1 MNYITVKMDLD
12 LQNFS
17 QQFADV
23 LPNSNV
29 AKEAIFDAIASMV
42 DDIYGEEGGITE
54 ILLRDY
60 IRFQLK
66 VMSTEEVNESYG
78 ILDDEEMATM
88 SHDEVIEAI
97 ENHLY
102 DYTSYHGS
110 FIEDDTTYFLF
121 DEF

>member
-1 MNYITVKMDLD
+1 MNYVTVKMDLD
-12 LQNFS
+12 FQNFS
-17 QQFADV
+17 QQFSDV
-23 LPNSNV
+23 LPNSYV
-29 AKEAIFDAIASMV
+29 AQEAIFDVIASMV
-42 DDIYGEEGGITE
+42 DDIYGEDGITE

-60 IRFQLK
+60 IRFQLE
-66 VMSTEEVNESYG
+66 VMSAEEVNEAYG

-102 DYTSYHGS
+102 NYTAYHGS
-110 FIEDDTTYFLF
+110 FIEDDTTYLLF